1 MLRHA
6 ASTSRHVMALKNKTE
21 MPCHAVSHCR
31 FLSSSSDFP
40 AEVESSSSPTSSS
53 LSSTSSLRIFDALH
67 EVTRRV
73 KKAASKRN
81 NNFEDECLPC
91 IVAMSNP
98 LFKREAASQKQT
110 ISDIIDCYSAG
121 QRHFGETFDRDLYSK
136 SWNADIRSLCPDI
149 KWHFLGPV
157 YWTPSKHSQEVKNKS
172 NVKFLMNC
180 RNLFMLESLQS
191 VYVVNQINGIL
202 RQSKRREKLNVMV
215 QINTSVNKSE
225 MGVSPGSEAVSL
237 TNHILQNGSH
247 LNLKGFMTIGGSDHD
262 SSTGPNP
269 DYIKLMETRECI
281 CRELNL
287 QPEDYELSM
296 GMSGD
301 FEHAIEMGSNN
312 VRIGTPIFGGGNV
325 K

>member
-1 MLRHA
+1 
-6 ASTSRHVMALKNKTE
+6 
-21 MPCHAVSHCR
+21 
-31 FLSSSSDFP
+31 
-40 AEVESSSSPTSSS
+40 
-53 LSSTSSLRIFDALH
+53 
-67 EVTRRV
+67 
-73 KKAASKRN
+73 
-81 NNFEDECLPC
+81 
-91 IVAMSNP
+91 
-98 LFKREAASQKQT
+98 
-110 ISDIIDCYSAG
+110 
-121 QRHFGETFDRDLYSK
+121 
-136 SWNADIRSLCPDI
+136 
-149 KWHFLGPV
+149 
-157 YWTPSKHSQEVKNKS
+157 
-172 NVKFLMNC
+172 
-180 RNLFMLESLQS
+180 MLESLQS

-225 MGVSPGSEAVSL
+225 MGVSPGSDAVSL

-287 QPEDYELSM
+287 QPKDYELSM